1 MNRRSASSSSS
12 NSISNGKKS
21 SLIPNTLQTLY
32 CRMDQ
37 VVCRIHPGSAT
48 DILCSVKADPVHP
61 SSSRPDAGVC
71 ELSVDLSLC
80 GDVLLG
86 SSTGGG
92 GSGGSGG
99 GSAASDDVDD
109 RMNRNY
115 HHY

>member
-1 MNRRSASSSSS
+1 MARRVVSYLTHSRSSR
-12 NSISNGKKS
+12 
-21 SLIPNTLQTLY
+21 IPS
-32 CRMDQ
+32 C
-37 VVCRIHPGSAT
+37 SAT
-48 DILCSVKADPVHP
+48 DILCSVKADLVHP
-61 SSSRPDAGVC
+61 SSSRPDAVVC
-71 ELSVDLSLC
+71 GLSVDLSLC

-99 GSAASDDVDD
+99 GSAASDVDD

>member
-1 MNRRSASSSSS
+1 VNRRSSASSSSS
-12 NSISNGKKS
+12 NSISNGKKIS
-21 SLIPNTLQTLY
+21 FIPNTLQTLY
-32 CRMDQ
+32 Q
-37 VVCRIHPGSAT
+37 VVSLPGSAT
-48 DILCSVKADPVHP
+48 DILCSVKADLVHP
-61 SSSRPDAGVC
+61 SSSRPDSGVC
-71 ELSVDLSLC
+71 GLSVDLSLC